1 MFRIRRWQLL
11 RTDPTRYKVHFRFK
25 LNQPSTWGLLGDLAV
40 GGVAVTMLH
49 RPLLLLDIWVWS
61 SALEFCDEKTPLVK
75 DWAYYINWVVE
86 DQILLSAQ
94 KQTQNRLETQIRLR
108 KRVGT
113 RLKDQGRFRASFPI
127 SDLFMYAISDQ
138 RGALRMSRRIRD
150 T

>member
-1 MFRIRRWQLL
+1 M
-11 RTDPTRYKVHFRFK
+11 K
-25 LNQPSTWGLLGDLAV
+25 
-40 GGVAVTMLH
+40 
-49 RPLLLLDIWVWS
+49 
-61 SALEFCDEKTPLVK
+61 FCDEKTPLVK

-113 RLKDQGRFRASFPI
+113 SGVLYPKKLPNLGDV
-127 SDLFMYAISDQ
+127 
-138 RGALRMSRRIRD
+138 